1 MEVRAKGGK
10 GPLLFEWDPETQTV
24 DLIRKDMYYKVHLD
38 IRMIRNDLHD
48 IIHRTTKRNAD
59 FCQHLSS
66 NIVATVQ
73 FSNGVM
79 ADSRRLFQIFFLHVF
94 IYQ

>member
-38 IRMIRNDLHD
+38 KH
-48 IIHRTTKRNAD
+48 
-59 FCQHLSS
+59 
-66 NIVATVQ
+66 
-73 FSNGVM
+73 
-79 ADSRRLFQIFFLHVF
+79 
-94 IYQ
+94 

>member
-38 IRMIRNDLHD
+38 KQMCIRD
-48 IIHRTTKRNAD
+48 
-59 FCQHLSS
+59 SS
-66 NIVATVQ
+66 STN
-73 FSNGVM
+73 
-79 ADSRRLFQIFFLHVF
+79 SRVPS
-94 IYQ
+94 